1 MSGQLK
7 MGVTSVSVGINYLR
21 IYSVK
26 VMCVCVCVSVFFEWG
41 GTITV
46 CFLKWVSCCVSKPK
60 SIKPNLDWCCF
71 DKMVDKENPR
81 F

>member
-26 VMCVCVCVSVFFEWG
+26 VMCVCVCVSLFLMGGDHYRVFSKMG
-41 GTITV
+41 KLL
-46 CFLKWVSCCVSKPK
+46 CFKTKKYQTQPGLV
-60 SIKPNLDWCCF
+60 LF
-71 DKMVDKENPR
+71 
-81 F
+81 